1 MGLTDSLSWY
11 CRSGY
16 YGLQNSNV
24 ATLALSSSR
33 ACAHNTTRS
42 LSEFPLSLFEVPS
55 FVPSLFCLPFLL
67 RETMAN
73 FELPVSGWRL
83 VPLTRRAVRV
93 RVRPRSIYL
102 LNYEQGGHSGGSG
115 AVRSRRFGK
124 RCINRFT

>member
-1 MGLTDSLSWY
+1 MGLTDSLSCY

-42 LSEFPLSLFEVPS
+42 LSEFRLSLFEVPS

-93 RVRPRSIYL
+93 RRPPPIYL
-102 LNYEQGGHSGGSG
+102 PTELRTGREGTRMDREQCGVADS
-115 AVRSRRFGK
+115 A
-124 RCINRFT
+124 NDA